1 MGTATSTRFS
11 LTPYLQP
18 ITSSN
23 NNDGGNNNKHSINFN
38 VNWSLIVHNMNN
50 GIINIQYTVLFSSYY
65 LGSVL
70 VHNFYYNFMW

>member
-1 MGTATSTRFS
+1 MGTATSTLFP

-23 NNDGGNNNKHSINFN
+23 NNDGDDNNKHSINFN

-50 GIINIQYTVLFSSYY
+50 GIINIQYTAIFSSYY
-65 LGSVL
+65 LWSV
-70 VHNFYYNFMW
+70 